1 MNAFS
6 GCSSLET
13 LSIPNSVLL
22 IKNHAF
28 SGCEK
33 LKSAILPE
41 NIWSISKGLF
51 CGCFELESIRLGCK
65 ITEINY
71 RAFYNCKLRNLKTDN
86 GDDMIIPESVRFIGY
101 SAFYRCNMRTLVIPP
116 KTYLSDYC
124 FSSCIG
130 LKTASIGEESE
141 LSGDYIFV
149 FCESLQYLTIGNRV
163 KIIGDH
169 IFEPYV
175 KFIKIGENVENPN
188 NYFENV
194 RNYFGTFQ
202 SLQQYN
208 RFNNKTCPIS
218 QDDFEDDTDV
228 VAISCGHFFSKEY
241 FDLSVDKL
249 RCAVCRSIY

>member
-6 GCSSLET
+6 GCLSLET

-33 LKSAILPE
+33 LKTVSLSE
-41 NIWSISKGLF
+41 NLWSINKGLF
-51 CGCFELESIRLGCK
+51 CGCFELESVQMGQK

-71 RAFYNCKLRNLKTDN
+71 HAFYNCKLRNLQLND
-86 GDDMIIPESVRFIGY
+86 GDDMIIPESVRFIGN
-101 SAFYRCNMRTLVIPP
+101 SAFYNCNMTTLTIPP
-116 KTYLSDYC
+116 KTFLSDYC
-124 FSSCIG
+124 FSSCIK
-130 LKTASIGEESE
+130 LNAVIIREESE
-141 LSGDYIFV
+141 LRGNYIFI
-149 FCESLQYLTIGNRV
+149 FCRDLQYLTIGNRV
-163 KIIGDH
+163 KILADKL
-169 IFEPYV
+169 FEPCV
-175 KFIKIGENVENPN
+175 KFVNMGENVENPK
-188 NYFENV
+188 NYFENT

-208 RFNNKTCPIS
+208 RFNYQSCPIS
-218 QDDFEDDTDV
+218 QDDFEDDTNV

-249 RCAVCRSIY
+249 RCAVCRCIY